1 MRTLPTE
8 RLTLEPQVAVH
19 AEEMFEVLRDPAI
32 YRYEND
38 PPASLEWL
46 RSRFARLETRR
57 SADGRE
63 QWLNWVLRLRGSGL
77 VGYVQ
82 ATVRP
87 DRSAAIAYVLGSTW
101 WGRGLAQ
108 EAVRAML
115 PELTA
120 SYGVRDF
127 HAILK
132 RENLPS
138 RRLLE
143 RLGFAVGSVDA
154 HREHEVPR
162 DEMLMQR
169 IAGGA

>member
-1 MRTLPTE
+1 
-8 RLTLEPQVAVH
+8 LEPQLADH
-19 AEEMFEVLRDPAI
+19 AEEMFEVLRDPAL
-32 YRYEND
+32 YRYENE
-38 PPASLEWL
+38 PPASPEWL
-46 RSRFARLETRR
+46 RGRFSRLETRR
-57 SADGRE
+57 STDGRE

-87 DRSAAIAYVLGSTW
+87 DGSAAIAYVLGSAW

-115 PELTA
+115 AELA
-120 SYGVRDF
+120 ANYCVRDF

-132 RENLPS
+132 RDNQPS

-143 RLGFAVGSVDA
+143 RLGFAVSSADA
-154 HREHEVPR
+154 HRKHEVPE
-162 DEMLMQR
+162 DEMLMER
-169 IAGGA
+169 TPGDA